1 MNRNVKEQITDEKG
15 IDIRFPSTANLMI
28 DSTDRTSNTFAN
40 DFSIV
45 PGQQLIPG
53 AFTRAAVQEV
63 TMFWGVPNI
72 SSQAGNV
79 TFTIN
84 APTAVDTYY
93 LDISGDVSGNPAYY
107 DPVEFDG
114 GSVLR
119 NPIIEVNGL
128 PTTIYPDQ
136 LPLLDPAGA
145 PIDINNAP
153 MVGEVI
159 ALTFS
164 SGFRTV
170 AAVLQIIA
178 STFTAASTGGFV
190 TYTLSGSSFWGAVI
204 RSTVTSTGASANI
217 TVANG
222 TLAQQLGIQPLGSLT
237 NNFYPFIPNIMPW
250 RYVDI
255 VCDQLTYCQ
264 DVKDATTNPTITKNV
279 VYRWNFGW
287 DDPPQNDIY
296 GFPILQG
303 YQPIMV
309 RRSIAFP
316 KQIKW
321 DSLQTIANLTFK
333 SFCSTGYQLL
343 TAGRYIPVPI
353 VGTGVGVNVPSSSY
367 EFQMNLLLS
376 EV

>member
-1 MNRNVKEQITDEKG
+1 MNRNVKEQITEEKG
-15 IDIRFPSTANLMI
+15 VDIRFPSTANLMI
-28 DSTDRTSNTFAN
+28 DSTDRVTGTFAN

-45 PGQQLIPG
+45 PGQQLIRG

-63 TMFWGVPNI
+63 IMFWGVPNI
-72 SSQAGNV
+72 SPQAGNV

-84 APTAVDTYY
+84 APVAVDTYY
-93 LDISGDVSGNPAYY
+93 LNTSGDVSGNPTYY
-107 DPVEFDG
+107 DPIEFDG
-114 GSVLR
+114 ASVLR
-119 NPIIEVNGL
+119 NPVIEVNGL

-136 LPLLDPAGA
+136 LPLLDPEGA

-153 MVGEVI
+153 MVGEVL
-159 ALTFS
+159 ALTFN

-170 AAVLQIIA
+170 AALLQIIA
-178 STFTAASTGGFV
+178 TLFTAASTGGFV
-190 TYTLSGSSFWGAVI
+190 TYTVSANSFWGAVI
-204 RSTVTSTGASANI
+204 RSTVTSTSLPVNI
-217 TVANG
+217 TVSNG
-222 TLAQQLGIQPLGSLT
+222 TLAQQLGIQPLGSPT

-264 DVKDATTNPTITKNV
+264 DVKDATTNPVFTKDV

-287 DDPPQNDIY
+287 DAPPQNDIY

-303 YQPIMV
+303 YQPITV

-321 DSLQTIANLTFK
+321 DSLQTIANLSFK

-353 VGTGVGVNVPSSSY
+353 VGTGVAGTQPSSSY